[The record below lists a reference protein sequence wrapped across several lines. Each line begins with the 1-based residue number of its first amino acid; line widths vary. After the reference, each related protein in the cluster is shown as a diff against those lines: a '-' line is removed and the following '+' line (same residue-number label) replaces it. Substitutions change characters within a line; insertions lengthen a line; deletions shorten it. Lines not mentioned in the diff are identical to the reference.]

1 MAHERA
7 HEGVVFLSSQ
17 LGVQM
22 YRNKP
27 KSCESK
33 LVAEMWL
40 GEDGNT
46 STALAVV
53 AAYGLPIA
61 QLLWHL
67 SPVFGRVSHLSEPTY

>member
-1 MAHERA
+1 MLEKVSEASISAAICGRQELLASRKWQSMAHERA

-33 LVAEMWL
+33 LVAEM
-40 GEDGNT
+40 
-46 STALAVV
+46 
-53 AAYGLPIA
+53 
-61 QLLWHL
+61 
-67 SPVFGRVSHLSEPTY
+67 